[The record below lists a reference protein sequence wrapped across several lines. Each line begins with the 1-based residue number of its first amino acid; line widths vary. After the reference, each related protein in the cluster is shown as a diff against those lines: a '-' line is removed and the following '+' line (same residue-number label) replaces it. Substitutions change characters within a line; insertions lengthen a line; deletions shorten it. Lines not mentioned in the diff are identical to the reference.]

1 MWVRQLLCVVVRVRL
16 RRPHR
21 KRGGRSNHLQVSGGL
36 RGMGDSPPEGFED
49 FVVERGPALH
59 RTAVLLTRQEQAAVN
74 LVQVA
79 LSKAWRTWSRIDG
92 NPEAYVRA
100 IMVNEFASGW
110 RRRWHGQQPTA
121 ELPELPGDDLG
132 GELTLRQSLMAA
144 LATLPARQQAVVV
157 LRFFHDYPE
166 AAIAEAMGTRIGTV
180 RSRTF
185 DALAALRVTEE
196 LREVAVPDL
205 AAPVR
210 VGDVPSERTL
220 DDLRNA
226 LHDEADAAAYQDV
239 EALVAGARRRVA
251 ASRRRRLAVLGATT
265 AAILVFGG
273 VIATTRPTHQV
284 VPPATGLGPFTVSA
298 GGDGFPEYQQGMKRL
313 IVVEAPMLERAKGS
327 ISVPTTPGRRL
338 AVRMTCTPSDN
349 TDKMNEWDAR
359 MLAKFTTSG
368 GTGQA
373 GCGWAIGGYDSIG
386 VATDAKTAVQAD
398 VFISHS
404 PSPSLPSLFK
414 DAKIQVAIYE
424 SVPWQEYPFPPRP
437 ADLETSAQYA
447 WSNEPGTVRV
457 LGPKTAQEA
466 NKPVTFT
473 QPFDPKLMV
482 NLQIRGPG
490 RIRVLINGKD
500 VNRQVGASYPPDK
513 FISSWGYDKGGLA
526 FPLDPLGWAALR
538 TGATGPTTKPGTPVT
553 VTIEPRTFGAQ
564 IGGSRWS

>member
-1 MWVRQLLCVVVRVRL
+1 MWVRQLSCVVVRVRL

-21 KRGGRSNHLQVSGGL
+21 KRGGRNNHLRVTGGL

-59 RTAVLLTRQEQAAVN
+59 RTAVLLTHQEQAAVN

-79 LSKAWRTWSRIDG
+79 LAKAWRAWSRIDS
-92 NPEAYVRA
+92 NPEAYVRR
-100 IMVNEFASGW
+100 IIINEFASASP
-110 RRRWHGQQPTA
+110 RRWHGQQPTA
-121 ELPELPGDDLG
+121 ELPERHLNSDSDDADSMSRVL
-132 GELTLRQSLMAA
+132 LAA
-144 LATLPARQQAVVV
+144 LAHLPARQRAVVV

-185 DALAALRVTEE
+185 DALAALRVTEG
-196 LREVAVPDL
+196 LREAAVPDL

-210 VGDVPSERTL
+210 VGDVPLARTL
-220 DDLRNA
+220 DDLRSA
-226 LHDEADAAAYQDV
+226 LHDGADAAAYPDV

-251 ASRRRRLAVLGATT
+251 DSRRRRFAVLGAATV
-265 AAILVFGG
+265 AILVVGG

-284 VPPATGLGPFTVSA
+284 VPPTAGLGPFTVST
-298 GGDGFPEYQQGMKRL
+298 GGDGFPEYSQGMKRL
-313 IVVEAPMLERAKGS
+313 TVVDAPMLERAKGS
-327 ISVPTTPGRRL
+327 ISVPTTAGRRL
-338 AVRMTCTPSDN
+338 GVRMTCTPADDA
-349 TDKMNEWDAR
+349 DKVNEWNAR
-359 MLAKFTTSG
+359 MLAKFTTPG
-368 GTGQA
+368 GTGQELCGLA
-373 GCGWAIGGYDSIG
+373 GWFATPIG
-386 VATDAKTAVQAD
+386 VATAAKTAVQAD

-404 PSPSLPSLFK
+404 PSPSLPSLFTG
-414 DAKIQVAIYE
+414 AKIHVAIYE

-447 WSNEPGTVRV
+447 WSNEPATVRV

-490 RIRVLINGKD
+490 RIRVLINGTD
-500 VNRQVGASYPPDK
+500 VNRHCLLYTSP
-513 FISSWGYDKGGLA
+513 S
-526 FPLDPLGWAALR
+526 
-538 TGATGPTTKPGTPVT
+538 
-553 VTIEPRTFGAQ
+553 
-564 IGGSRWS
+564 

>member
-1 MWVRQLLCVVVRVRL
+1 
-16 RRPHR
+16 
-21 KRGGRSNHLQVSGGL
+21 LQVSGGL

-79 LSKAWRTWSRIDG
+79 LAKAWRAWSRIDG

-157 LRFFHDYPE
+157 LRFFHDYSVS
-166 AAIAEAMGTRIGTV
+166 AIAEAMGTSMGTV

-185 DALAALRVTEE
+185 DALAALRVTEG

-210 VGDVPSERTL
+210 VGDVPLVRTL
-220 DDLRNA
+220 DDLRSA
-226 LHDEADAAAYQDV
+226 LHDEADEAAYQDV
-239 EALVAGARRRVA
+239 GALVAGARRRVV
-251 ASRRRRLAVLGATT
+251 ASRRRRFAVFGAVTAAVLVVGG
-265 AAILVFGG
+265 LVM
-273 VIATTRPTHQV
+273 TRPTYQV
-284 VPPATGLGPFTVSA
+284 VPQPAGPGPFIVNA
-298 GGDGFPEYQQGMKRL
+298 GGAGFPEYQQGMKRL

-338 AVRMTCTPSDN
+338 VVRMTCTPSDN
-349 TDKMNEWDAR
+349 TDKMNEWNAR

-368 GTGQA
+368 GTGQV
-373 GCGWAIGGYDSIG
+373 GCGWAVGGYDSIG

-398 VFISHS
+398 VTVSHS
-404 PSPSLPSLFK
+404 PSPGLPSLFK

-424 SVPWQEYPFPPRP
+424 SVPWQDYPFPPRP
-437 ADLETSAQYA
+437 ADLETNAQYA
-447 WSNEPGTVRV
+447 WSNEPATVRV

-500 VNRQVGASYPPDK
+500 VNRQVGGSYPPDK
-513 FISSWGYDKGGLA
+513 FISSWGYDQGGLA
-526 FPLDPLGWAALR
+526 FPLDPLGWASRR
-538 TGATGPTTKPGTPVT
+538 TGATRPTTKPGTPVT
-553 VTIEPRTFGAQ
+553 VTIEPQDFRGPDWRIAVEPNRPTGD
-564 IGGSRWS
+564 